1 MKNMVRYS
9 TAIAIYIAIY
19 KAYEH
24 ASANPINTNGWYFLV
39 SFAAFALMI
48 MLSAY
53 EIAEKNITNKKSGD
67 KLKIKAQSW
76 GDKNA

>member
-1 MKNMVRYS
+1 MKNMVRCS
-9 TAIAIYIAIY
+9 AAIAIYIAIY
-19 KAYEH
+19 KIYEY
-24 ASANPINTNGWYFLV
+24 AMANPINISGWYFLV
-39 SFAAFALMI
+39 SFAVFALMI
-48 MLSAY
+48 LLSVY